1 MFVWRASVILQKI
14 ESFLPELY
22 AGLKKIAAAF
32 GTPDEVRVS
41 EEVYPT
47 LPSISVDYGILEHS
61 RDILVVPGE
70 FGWSDVG
77 SWDMLDTL
85 HPADENGNV
94 AVGDTIGV
102 DIANTVLYS
111 SGRLVAA
118 VGVEDLVVVE
128 MPDAVLV
135 CKKSCAQDVKKIV
148 EKLQAEGREEL
159 L

>member
-1 MFVWRASVILQKI
+1 MFVWRASVILNKMQAL
-14 ESFLPELY
+14 LPELY

-32 GTPDEVRVS
+32 GTPDEARALA
-41 EEVYPT
+41 ELYPT
-47 LPSISVDYGILEHS
+47 LPSVSVDYGILEHTG
-61 RDILVVPGE
+61 DILVVPGE

-77 SWDMLDTL
+77 SWDMLGTL
-85 HPADENGNV
+85 HPADEKGNV
-94 AVGDTIGV
+94 AVGDTLGV

-128 MPDAVLV
+128 TPDAVLV